1 MQNKNRV
8 FYAFYI
14 GFLLLI
20 SVGFLYLLSPYFSAI
35 FWGVIFAVL
44 FRPIYR
50 RLLKVM
56 PNYRNSATVLTLMI
70 AIFVAFVPLSIITAS
85 LTKEVVVLYNRV
97 QSGELDLGLYADH
110 VFQNLPVFVK
120 DILERY
126 QIDSVFGIREKL
138 MVFFNNASR
147 LLATE
152 LVNFSQNTFS
162 FLISVGIMM
171 YLLFFLLRDGSHI
184 QNNLKRLVPL
194 SYEHKVH
201 LFDKFLTVVRATVK
215 GNMLVAVVQG
225 ALGGFI
231 FALLGI
237 QGALLW
243 GVIMAF
249 LSLLPA
255 VGAAII
261 WFPVAIYFL
270 VTGAYWEGG
279 VLIAYGFC
287 VIGLADNIL
296 RPMLVGKD
304 TKLPDYLVLIST
316 LGGLTAFGING
327 FVIGPLLAALFL
339 AFWDELPNAIGLLE
353 PLKPQDPAVIEALQ
367 TEKAKSFVE
376 EGEDTLEKDIV
387 DEDPSENVAKN

>member
-35 FWGVIFAVL
+35 FWGIIFAVL
-44 FRPIYR
+44 FKPVYNRILKLMPKR
-50 RLLKVM
+50 RNV
-56 PNYRNSATVLTLMI
+56 AAVLTLLI
-70 AIFVAFVPLSIITAS
+70 AILVAFVPLSLITAS
-85 LTKEVVVLYNRV
+85 LTKEVVTLYNRV
-97 QSGELDLGLYADH
+97 QSGELNLGLYADH
-110 VFQNLPVFVK
+110 IFQNLPGFIK

-126 QIDSVFGIREKL
+126 QIDSVFGLRDKI

-152 LVNFSQNTFS
+152 LVSFSQNTFS

-171 YLLFFLLRDGSHI
+171 YLLFFFIRDGSSI
-184 QNNLKRLVPL
+184 QGNLTRLVPL

-201 LFDKFLTVVRATVK
+201 LFEKFITVVRATVK

-225 ALGGFI
+225 TLGGFI

-270 VTGAYWEGG
+270 VSGSYWEGG
-279 VLIAYGFC
+279 ILIAYGFC
-287 VIGLADNIL
+287 VIGLADNLL

-327 FVIGPLLAALFL
+327 FVIGPLLAALFI
-339 AFWDELPNAIGLLE
+339 AFWDELPNAVGLLE
-353 PLKPQDPAVIEALQ
+353 PLKPQDQALVQ
-367 TEKAKSFVE
+367 ETLYNHDKVTSFVE
-376 EGEDTLEKDIV
+376 CEDVVKSIQKTT
-387 DEDPSENVAKN
+387 KNEE

>member
-35 FWGVIFAVL
+35 FWGIIFAVL
-44 FRPIYR
+44 FKPVYNRILKLMPKR
-50 RLLKVM
+50 RNV
-56 PNYRNSATVLTLMI
+56 AAVLTLLI
-70 AIFVAFVPLSIITAS
+70 AILVAFVPLSLITAS
-85 LTKEVVVLYNRV
+85 LTKEVVTLYNRV
-97 QSGELDLGLYADH
+97 QSGELNLGLYADH
-110 VFQNLPVFVK
+110 IFQNLPGFIK

-126 QIDSVFGIREKL
+126 QIDSVFGLRDKI

-152 LVNFSQNTFS
+152 LVSFSQNTFS

-171 YLLFFLLRDGSHI
+171 YLLFFFIRDGSSI
-184 QNNLKRLVPL
+184 QGNLTRLVPL

-201 LFDKFLTVVRATVK
+201 LFEKFITVVRATVK

-270 VTGAYWEGG
+270 VSGSYWEGG
-279 VLIAYGFC
+279 ILIAYGFC
-287 VIGLADNIL
+287 VIGLADNLL

-327 FVIGPLLAALFL
+327 FVIGPLLAALFI
-339 AFWDELPNAIGLLE
+339 AFWDELPNAVGLLE
-353 PLKPQDPAVIEALQ
+353 PLKPQDQALAQ
-367 TEKAKSFVE
+367 ETLCDYDKVTSFVE
-376 EGEDTLEKDIV
+376 CEDVVKSIQKTTRNE
-387 DEDPSENVAKN
+387 E

>member
-35 FWGVIFAVL
+35 FWGIIFAVL
-44 FRPIYR
+44 FKPVYNRILKLMPKR
-50 RLLKVM
+50 RNV
-56 PNYRNSATVLTLMI
+56 AAVLTLLI
-70 AIFVAFVPLSIITAS
+70 AILVAFVPLSLITAS
-85 LTKEVVVLYNRV
+85 LTKEVVTLYNRV
-97 QSGELDLGLYADH
+97 QSGELNLGLYADH
-110 VFQNLPVFVK
+110 IFQNLPGFIK

-126 QIDSVFGIREKL
+126 QIDSVFGLRDKI

-152 LVNFSQNTFS
+152 LVSFSQNTFS

-171 YLLFFLLRDGSHI
+171 YLLFFFIRDGSSI
-184 QNNLKRLVPL
+184 QGNLTRLVPL

-201 LFDKFLTVVRATVK
+201 LFEKFITVVRATVK

-270 VTGAYWEGG
+270 VSGSYWEGG
-279 VLIAYGFC
+279 ILIAYGFC
-287 VIGLADNIL
+287 VIGLADNLL

-327 FVIGPLLAALFL
+327 FVIGPLLAALFI
-339 AFWDELPNAIGLLE
+339 AFWDELPNAVGLLE
-353 PLKPQDPAVIEALQ
+353 PLKPQNQALAQ
-367 TEKAKSFVE
+367 ETLCDHDKVTSFVE
-376 EGEDTLEKDIV
+376 CEDVVKSIQKTT
-387 DEDPSENVAKN
+387 KNEE